1 MNFAAWAGK
10 RSKWSPEAIVP
21 SNTRPGGE
29 PPRNTDCSPRAAP
42 ITTGR
47 ERVLS
52 SRVAC
57 RRCPR
62 GLRRYGRSGPTSV
75 AQFFSVHPENPQ
87 PRLIRQAVDIIR
99 GGGVIAYPTDS
110 CYALGCH
117 IGDKAAM
124 ERIRR
129 IRDVDER
136 HHFTL
141 VCRNLSEVGQFAK
154 VDNIQY
160 RLIRANTPGSYTFI
174 LRATRDVPRRLLHP
188 RHTIGVRI
196 PDHTVA
202 MALLDE
208 LGEPL
213 LSSTLILPAHGV
225 ALNDAQEIRRFLE
238 HQVDLVIDS
247 GPCDGEVTTV
257 IDLATDAPR
266 LVREGRGDIR
276 PFGFV
281 KEALH

>member
-1 MNFAAWAGK
+1 M
-10 RSKWSPEAIVP
+10 
-21 SNTRPGGE
+21 
-29 PPRNTDCSPRAAP
+29 
-42 ITTGR
+42 
-47 ERVLS
+47 
-52 SRVAC
+52 
-57 RRCPR
+57 
-62 GLRRYGRSGPTSV
+62 
-75 AQFFSVHPENPQ
+75 AQYFSVHPDNPQ
-87 PRLIRQAVDIIR
+87 PRLVKHAVEIIR
-99 GGGVIAYPTDS
+99 DGGVIAYPTDS

-129 IRDVDER
+129 IRRVDER

-141 VCRNLSEVGQFAK
+141 VCRDLSEVGQFAK
-154 VDNIQY
+154 VDNLQF
-160 RLIRANTPGSYTFI
+160 RLMRANTPGSYTFI
-174 LRATRDVPRRLLHP
+174 LRASRDLPRRLLTP

-196 PDHTVA
+196 PDHPVA
-202 MALLDE
+202 LALLQE

-225 ALNDAQEIRRFLE
+225 ALNDAHEIRRHLE
-238 HQVDLVIDS
+238 HELDLVIDS

-257 IDLATDAPR
+257 IDLSLEAPR
-266 LVREGRGDIR
+266 LVREGKGDIR

>member
-1 MNFAAWAGK
+1 M
-10 RSKWSPEAIVP
+10 
-21 SNTRPGGE
+21 
-29 PPRNTDCSPRAAP
+29 
-42 ITTGR
+42 
-47 ERVLS
+47 
-52 SRVAC
+52 
-57 RRCPR
+57 
-62 GLRRYGRSGPTSV
+62 
-75 AQFFSVHPENPQ
+75 AQYFSVHPENPQ
-87 PRLIRQAVDIIR
+87 PRLVRHAVEIIR
-99 GGGVIAYPTDS
+99 EGGVIAYPTDS

-154 VDNIQY
+154 VDNLQY

-174 LRATRDVPRRLLHP
+174 LRATRDVPRRLLTP

-196 PDHTVA
+196 PDHVVA
-202 MALLDE
+202 QALLE
-208 LGEPL
+208 ALGEPL
-213 LSSTLILPAHGV
+213 LSSTLILPAHGQP
-225 ALNDAQEIRRFLE
+225 LNDAQEIRRFLE
-238 HQVDLVIDS
+238 HQVDLVIDA
-247 GPCDGEVTTV
+247 GPCGGEVTTV

>member
-1 MNFAAWAGK
+1 M
-10 RSKWSPEAIVP
+10 
-21 SNTRPGGE
+21 
-29 PPRNTDCSPRAAP
+29 
-42 ITTGR
+42 
-47 ERVLS
+47 
-52 SRVAC
+52 
-57 RRCPR
+57 
-62 GLRRYGRSGPTSV
+62 
-75 AQFFSVHPENPQ
+75 AQYFSVHPEDPQ

-99 GGGVIAYPTDS
+99 NGGVIAYPTDS

-141 VCRNLSEVGQFAK
+141 VCRDLAEIGQFAK
-154 VDNIQY
+154 VDNLQF
-160 RLIRANTPGSYTFI
+160 RLIRANTPGRYTFI
-174 LRATRDVPRRLLHP
+174 LRATRDVPRRLLTP

-196 PDHTVA
+196 PDHPVA
-202 MALLDE
+202 LALLQT
-208 LGEPL
+208 LSEPM
-213 LSSTLILPAHGV
+213 LSSTLILPSHGT
-225 ALNDAQEIRRFLE
+225 ALNDPEQIRRELE

-257 IDLATDAPR
+257 IDLSGDAPR
-266 LVREGRGDIR
+266 LIREGRGDIR

-281 KEALH
+281 KAALH

>member
-1 MNFAAWAGK
+1 M
-10 RSKWSPEAIVP
+10 
-21 SNTRPGGE
+21 
-29 PPRNTDCSPRAAP
+29 
-42 ITTGR
+42 
-47 ERVLS
+47 
-52 SRVAC
+52 
-57 RRCPR
+57 
-62 GLRRYGRSGPTSV
+62 
-75 AQFFSVHPENPQ
+75 AQYFSVHPENPQ
-87 PRLIRQAVDIIR
+87 TRLIRHAVDIIR

-154 VDNIQY
+154 VDNLQY

-174 LRATRDVPRRLLHP
+174 LRATRDVPRRLLTP

-196 PDHTVA
+196 PDHPVA
-202 MALLDE
+202 QALLAE

-213 LSSTLILPAHGV
+213 LSSTLILPEHG
-225 ALNDAQEIRRFLE
+225 APLNEPEEIRRALE
-238 HQVDLVIDS
+238 HFVDLVIDAGS
-247 GPCDGEVTTV
+247 CDGQATTV
-257 IDLATDAPR
+257 IDLSSDQPR
-266 LVREGRGDIR
+266 LLREGRGDIR
-276 PFGFV
+276 PFGLE
-281 KEALH
+281 KAALH

>member
-1 MNFAAWAGK
+1 M
-10 RSKWSPEAIVP
+10 
-21 SNTRPGGE
+21 
-29 PPRNTDCSPRAAP
+29 
-42 ITTGR
+42 
-47 ERVLS
+47 
-52 SRVAC
+52 
-57 RRCPR
+57 
-62 GLRRYGRSGPTSV
+62 
-75 AQFFSVHPENPQ
+75 AQYFSLHPENPQ
-87 PRLIRQAVDIIR
+87 PRLVRHAVEIIR
-99 GGGVIAYPTDS
+99 EGGVIAYPTDS

-117 IGDKAAM
+117 VGDKTAM

-154 VDNIQY
+154 VDNLQY

-174 LRATRDVPRRLLHP
+174 LRATREVPRRLLTP

-196 PDHTVA
+196 PDHVVA
-202 MALLDE
+202 QALLE
-208 LGEPL
+208 ALGEPL
-213 LSSTLILPAHGV
+213 LSSTLILPAHGQP
-225 ALNDAQEIRRFLE
+225 LNDAQEIRSFLE
-238 HQVDLVIDS
+238 HQVDLVIDA
-247 GPCDGEVTTV
+247 GPCGGEVTTV
-257 IDLATDAPR
+257 IDLAADAPR

>member
-1 MNFAAWAGK
+1 M
-10 RSKWSPEAIVP
+10 
-21 SNTRPGGE
+21 
-29 PPRNTDCSPRAAP
+29 
-42 ITTGR
+42 
-47 ERVLS
+47 
-52 SRVAC
+52 
-57 RRCPR
+57 
-62 GLRRYGRSGPTSV
+62 
-75 AQFFSVHPENPQ
+75 AQYFSVHPDNPQ

-99 GGGVIAYPTDS
+99 VGGVIAYPTDS

-141 VCRNLSEVGQFAK
+141 VCRSLSEIGQFAK
-154 VDNIQY
+154 VDNLQY
-160 RLIRANTPGSYTFI
+160 RLIRANTPGRYTFI
-174 LRATRDVPRRLLHP
+174 LRATRDLPRRLLTP

-196 PDHTVA
+196 PDHPVA
-202 MALLDE
+202 LGLLE
-208 LGEPL
+208 ALGEPL
-213 LSSTLILPAHGV
+213 LSSSLILPAHGQP
-225 ALNDAQEIRRFLE
+225 LNDAKDIRKHLE
-238 HQVDLVIDS
+238 HALDLVIDS
-247 GPCDGEVTTV
+247 GPCEGALTTV
-257 IDLATDAPR
+257 VDLSGDAPR